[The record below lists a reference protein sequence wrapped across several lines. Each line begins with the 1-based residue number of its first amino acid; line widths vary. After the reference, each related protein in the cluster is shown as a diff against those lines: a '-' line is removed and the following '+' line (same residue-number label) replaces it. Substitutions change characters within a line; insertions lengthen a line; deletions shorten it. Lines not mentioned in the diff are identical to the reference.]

1 MEILL
6 AAAVGLILGL
16 LLGLLGMS
24 VVLNERHRQETAQL
38 EERLHEQ
45 LADIARLPGLEE
57 QVRKAEGENS
67 RLRELLDEARQEKTQ
82 AQTLLKEA
90 RELETRFTETF
101 ENLSHKILKSR
112 LNEFD
117 EDAVKERDAQRKS
130 IEELLKP
137 LTELLKT
144 HEKKVDDLEKENL
157 ETKVSLNEAIKAVI
171 QRTEDLH
178 NTNARLASALSN
190 SKGRGDWGEL
200 ELVRL
205 LEASGLSEGVHYEKQ
220 QSEGAFRPDVKINL
234 CNGRFLYI
242 DAKTVMVNL
251 ERLEAVEDET
261 VGGQER
267 RQHAKALE
275 EEIRKLS
282 VKSYEDLIRGSVDFV
297 VLYVP
302 RESMLRVA
310 LEEKPSLMEE
320 AFRQKIILASPLIL
334 MAILKNVAYG
344 WQQLKL
350 SQTAEEIRDFGI
362 ELHRRAATFL
372 ERFKTLGDRL
382 EKAHTAYDDAK
393 KSFTGRQGFVPQLQK
408 IEELGCKSKKD
419 LPDEFISDDLLDEER
434 LEGASLLSGLIEAGE
449 AEEEPPVR
457 AGKSG

>member
-1 MEILL
+1 MEILF
-6 AAAVGLILGL
+6 AAIAGGALGL
-16 LLGLLGMS
+16 LLGVLGMFAL
-24 VVLNERHRQETAQL
+24 LNSRHRAETVKL
-38 EERLHEQ
+38 EEQLHQQ
-45 LADIARLPGLEE
+45 LTDLARLPALETQLHKLEE
-57 QVRKAEGENS
+57 DNL

-90 RELETRFTETF
+90 RDLEVRFTETF
-101 ENLSHKILKSR
+101 ENLSHKILKTR
-112 LNEFD
+112 LSEFD
-117 EDAVKERDAQRKS
+117 EDAVKTHETQRKS
-130 IEELLKP
+130 IEELLTP
-137 LTELLKT
+137 LTKLIQDN
-144 HEKKVDDLEKENL
+144 EKKVEALKEENL
-157 ETKVSLNEAIKAVI
+157 ENKVSLEAAIKGMM

-178 NTNARLASALSN
+178 NTNARLAAALSN

-251 ERLEAVEDET
+251 ERIEAVEDEA

-282 VKSYEDLIRGSVDFV
+282 VKSYEELIRGSVDFV

-310 LEEKPSLMEE
+310 LEEKPALMEE
-320 AFRQKIILASPLIL
+320 AFQKKIILASPLIL
-334 MAILKNVAYG
+334 MAVLKNVAYG
-344 WQQLKL
+344 WQQLRL
-350 SQTAEEIRDFGI
+350 SQTAEEIRDYGI

-382 EKAHTAYDDAK
+382 DKAHSAYDDAK

-408 IEELGCKSKKD
+408 IEELGCKSKKEI
-419 LPDEFISDDLLDEER
+419 PESFIHDDLEDTP
-434 LEGASLLSGLIEAGE
+434 LLSGLIENE
-449 AEEEPPVR
+449 AAEAPVQ
-457 AGKSG
+457 ANASG